1 MHHTTLLLSVA
12 AIGTAAAFTGD
23 EQRGTYAPLEQRLAP
38 VYAEAAARLLGDPA
52 DQEFVLLPSSARSN
66 LVQRPRRASGAAR
79 TATLATA
86 REVATL
92 LERRGYKGVKG
103 VSAAVTRTGSLQ
115 LVLGELRFEPDER
128 PAFARLT
135 IDVIGSDGSSQL
147 MEVLLKNEAGD
158 WVAIKVEVEGSEG

>member
-1 MHHTTLLLSVA
+1 MRHTALLLLVA
-12 AIGTAAAFTGD
+12 AIGTAAVPAGP
-23 EQRGTYAPLEQRLAP
+23 EQRATHAPPEQSLAP

-52 DQEFVLLPSSARSN
+52 DQEFVLLPSSARPN
-66 LVQRPRRASGAAR
+66 LVQRPRRASGVAR
-79 TATLATA
+79 TATLGTA

-92 LERRGYKGVKG
+92 LERRGYPGVKG
-103 VSAAVTRTGSLQ
+103 VRANITRTGSLQ

-128 PAFARLT
+128 PAFARLN